1 MILPPRP
8 QNHRPLDRSRR
19 TLDLPVTVDP
29 PPPQNR
35 PELDRFA
42 VPPWNPRSPEWLAIE
57 DSLPADHR
65 ARAIDEAVDQL
76 DLALL
81 FASYLGV
88 GSKAHRPD
96 LMLKIALYEIQTGHH
111 SPDQW
116 AKDTC
121 DRRCLQWLGL
131 GIAPSRSRWY
141 AFRDRVGPLLE
152 TFHRQILEGAVA
164 QGLTTASRGSLD
176 GTLIAAHASRHRLVN
191 LSRLR
196 RRLEELD
203 RVIAADKTRQ
213 DPGPIPGWMARH
225 PATRQRQRYRFREA
239 QRKLLKEHARN
250 APPPRPAARRREDRY
265 QYQRFPGRLGPGQ
278 REGLP
283 AVVQPAGRSG
293 HRIAAGPGLR
303 GVCPGDRR
311 RDLDAV
317 ATAGARSD
325 RDLAQGDLGRCGV
338 CLGLGSVRL
347 RKRMC
352 NCMPP
357 IRRTTGRSSGV
368 PSDRSGRSPRAN
380 SSGRPRS
387 RSMCARKDIG

>member
-8 QNHRPLDRSRR
+8 QNHRPLDRSRC

-213 DPGPIPGWMARH
+213 DPGPIPGWMARI
-225 PATRQRQRYRFREA
+225 
-239 QRKLLKEHARN
+239 
-250 APPPRPAARRREDRY
+250 PRPD
-265 QYQRFPGRLGPGQ
+265 
-278 REGLP
+278 
-283 AVVQPAGRSG
+283 SG
-293 HRIAAGPGLR
+293 N
-303 GVCPGDRR
+303 
-311 RDLDAV
+311 
-317 ATAGARSD
+317 ATA
-325 RDLAQGDLGRCGV
+325 
-338 CLGLGSVRL
+338 SVR
-347 RKRMC
+347 
-352 NCMPP
+352 P
-357 IRRTTGRSSGV
+357 SG
-368 PSDRSGRSPRAN
+368 S
-380 SSGRPRS
+380 
-387 RSMCARKDIG
+387 C

>member
-76 DLALL
+76 DLAVL

-131 GIAPSRSRWY
+131 GIAPAQPLVCLPRPGRTTAGDLSSSDPGRGRGAGPDHRQSWLPGRH
-141 AFRDRVGPLLE
+141 ADRRPCLAASPGQPLPTAAALGGVGP
-152 TFHRQILEGAVA
+152 
-164 QGLTTASRGSLD
+164 
-176 GTLIAAHASRHRLVN
+176 RHRG
-191 LSRLR
+191 
-196 RRLEELD
+196 
-203 RVIAADKTRQ
+203 RQ
-213 DPGPIPGWMARH
+213 DPPG
-225 PATRQRQRYRFREA
+225 
-239 QRKLLKEHARN
+239 
-250 APPPRPAARRREDRY
+250 
-265 QYQRFPGRLGPGQ
+265 
-278 REGLP
+278 
-283 AVVQPAGRSG
+283 S
-293 HRIAAGPGLR
+293 
-303 GVCPGDRR
+303 
-311 RDLDAV
+311 
-317 ATAGARSD
+317 RSD
-325 RDLAQGDLGRCGV
+325 PRVDGAPSRDPTAATLPL
-338 CLGLGSVRL
+338 
-347 RKRMC
+347 
-352 NCMPP
+352 P
-357 IRRTTGRSSGV
+357 
-368 PSDRSGRSPRAN
+368 
-380 SSGRPRS
+380 
-387 RSMCARKDIG
+387 

>member
-152 TFHRQILEGAVA
+152 TLSSSDPGRGRGAGPDHRQSWLPGRHADRRPCLA
-164 QGLTTASRGSLD
+164 ASPGQPLPTAAGW
-176 GTLIAAHASRHRLVN
+176 
-191 LSRLR
+191 
-196 RRLEELD
+196 EELD

-225 PATRQRQRYRFREA
+225 PATRQR
-239 QRKLLKEHARN
+239 
-250 APPPRPAARRREDRY
+250 
-265 QYQRFPGRLGPGQ
+265 
-278 REGLP
+278 
-283 AVVQPAGRSG
+283 
-293 HRIAAGPGLR
+293 
-303 GVCPGDRR
+303 
-311 RDLDAV
+311 
-317 ATAGARSD
+317 
-325 RDLAQGDLGRCGV
+325 
-338 CLGLGSVRL
+338 
-347 RKRMC
+347 
-352 NCMPP
+352 
-357 IRRTTGRSSGV
+357 
-368 PSDRSGRSPRAN
+368 
-380 SSGRPRS
+380 
-387 RSMCARKDIG
+387 

>member
-1 MILPPRP
+1 
-8 QNHRPLDRSRR
+8 
-19 TLDLPVTVDP
+19 
-29 PPPQNR
+29 
-35 PELDRFA
+35 
-42 VPPWNPRSPEWLAIE
+42 
-57 DSLPADHR
+57 
-65 ARAIDEAVDQL
+65 
-76 DLALL
+76 
-81 FASYLGV
+81 
-88 GSKAHRPD
+88 
-96 LMLKIALYEIQTGHH
+96 MLKIALYEIQTGHH

-250 APPPRPAARRREDRY
+250 ACRPRDQRQDAEKIVISTSDFQAAL
-265 QYQRFPGRLGPGQ
+265 GRDKEKVFRPLYNLQ
-278 REGLP
+278 
-283 AVVQPAGRSG
+283 VVQDIESPLVLGYEVFAQATDAGTLMPLRQRAHDLTGIWLKEILADAGYASALDLFDCASGCATVCPLSGERPDGAAACPATAAADPQE
-293 HRIAAGPGLR
+293 RIRLAGPGAGLCVPAR
-303 GVCPGDRR
+303 TSADADQPGDARASRR
-311 RDLDAV
+311 AHGGGEDLSLSQGALSAV
-317 ATAGARSD
+317 PAGTAVH
-325 RDLAQGDLGRCGV
+325 QQ
-338 CLGLGSVRL
+338 
-347 RKRMC
+347 RKGT
-352 NCMPP
+352 NNQ
-357 IRRTTGRSSGV
+357 
-368 PSDRSGRSPRAN
+368 AE
-380 SSGRPRS
+380 
-387 RSMCARKDIG
+387 

>member
-35 PELDRFA
+35 PQLDRFA

-76 DLALL
+76 DLAVL

-131 GIAPSRSRWY
+131 GIVPAQPLVCLPRPGRTTAGDLSSSDPGRGRG
-141 AFRDRVGPLLE
+141 AGPD
-152 TFHRQILEGAVA
+152 HRQSWLPGRHADRRPCLA
-164 QGLTTASRGSLD
+164 ASPGQPLP
-176 GTLIAAHASRHRLVN
+176 T
-191 LSRLR
+191 R

-213 DPGPIPGWMARH
+213 DPGPIPGWIGAPSRD
-225 PATRQRQRYRFREA
+225 PTAAT
-239 QRKLLKEHARN
+239 
-250 APPPRPAARRREDRY
+250 
-265 QYQRFPGRLGPGQ
+265 
-278 REGLP
+278 LP
-283 AVVQPAGRSG
+283 LP
-293 HRIAAGPGLR
+293 
-303 GVCPGDRR
+303 
-311 RDLDAV
+311 
-317 ATAGARSD
+317 
-325 RDLAQGDLGRCGV
+325 
-338 CLGLGSVRL
+338 
-347 RKRMC
+347 
-352 NCMPP
+352 
-357 IRRTTGRSSGV
+357 
-368 PSDRSGRSPRAN
+368 
-380 SSGRPRS
+380 
-387 RSMCARKDIG
+387 

>member
-1 MILPPRP
+1 
-8 QNHRPLDRSRR
+8 
-19 TLDLPVTVDP
+19 
-29 PPPQNR
+29 
-35 PELDRFA
+35 
-42 VPPWNPRSPEWLAIE
+42 
-57 DSLPADHR
+57 
-65 ARAIDEAVDQL
+65 
-76 DLALL
+76 
-81 FASYLGV
+81 
-88 GSKAHRPD
+88 
-96 LMLKIALYEIQTGHH
+96 MLKIALYEIQTGHH

-250 APPPRPAARRREDRY
+250 AAAPATSGKTPRRSLSVPAISRPPW
-265 QYQRFPGRLGPGQ
+265 
-278 REGLP
+278 
-283 AVVQPAGRSG
+283 AG
-293 HRIAAGPGLR
+293 
-303 GVCPGDRR
+303 
-311 RDLDAV
+311 
-317 ATAGARSD
+317 T
-325 RDLAQGDLGRCGV
+325 
-338 CLGLGSVRL
+338 
-347 RKRMC
+347 KR
-352 NCMPP
+352 
-357 IRRTTGRSSGV
+357 RSSGRCTTC
-368 PSDRSGRSPRAN
+368 RSFRTSNRRWSWATRCLPR
-380 SSGRPRS
+380 RPTP
-387 RSMCARKDIG
+387 GP

>member
-29 PPPQNR
+29 PLPQNR

-176 GTLIAAHASRHRLVN
+176 GTLIAAQG
-191 LSRLR
+191 
-196 RRLEELD
+196 
-203 RVIAADKTRQ
+203 VIAPV
-213 DPGPIPGWMARH
+213 PGIMRLFWAFSSSNPPESPSQEDSSLANMPDTLEARC
-225 PATRQRQRYRFREA
+225 RS
-239 QRKLLKEHARN
+239 
-250 APPPRPAARRREDRY
+250 D
-265 QYQRFPGRLGPGQ
+265 GP
-278 REGLP
+278 
-283 AVVQPAGRSG
+283 PAGPRS
-293 HRIAAGPGLR
+293 IDPLPGSRSFLT
-303 GVCPGDRR
+303 VS
-311 RDLDAV
+311 AV
-317 ATAGARSD
+317 A
-325 RDLAQGDLGRCGV
+325 
-338 CLGLGSVRL
+338 
-347 RKRMC
+347 
-352 NCMPP
+352 
-357 IRRTTGRSSGV
+357 
-368 PSDRSGRSPRAN
+368 
-380 SSGRPRS
+380 
-387 RSMCARKDIG
+387 

>member
-57 DSLPADHR
+57 DSLPAGHR

-191 LSRLR
+191 LSRL
-196 RRLEELD
+196 
-203 RVIAADKTRQ
+203 AAALGGVGPRHRGRQ
-213 DPGPIPGWMARH
+213 DPPG
-225 PATRQRQRYRFREA
+225 
-239 QRKLLKEHARN
+239 
-250 APPPRPAARRREDRY
+250 
-265 QYQRFPGRLGPGQ
+265 
-278 REGLP
+278 
-283 AVVQPAGRSG
+283 S
-293 HRIAAGPGLR
+293 
-303 GVCPGDRR
+303 
-311 RDLDAV
+311 
-317 ATAGARSD
+317 RSD
-325 RDLAQGDLGRCGV
+325 PRVDGAPSRDPTAATLPL
-338 CLGLGSVRL
+338 
-347 RKRMC
+347 
-352 NCMPP
+352 P
-357 IRRTTGRSSGV
+357 
-368 PSDRSGRSPRAN
+368 
-380 SSGRPRS
+380 
-387 RSMCARKDIG
+387 